1 MDTKLNEKKEILLEL
16 YEDFNNDRLKTLMDL
31 RDDLDEACDKS
42 KSYELMNTICDG
54 LIKFVDQTKNW
65 SNFDKMS
72 WFVKEAF
79 VMGYLQA
86 TEDLLSADIE

>member
-1 MDTKLNEKKEILLEL
+1 MDTKSNEKKEILLEL
-16 YEDFNNDRLKTLMDL
+16 YETFNKDRLKMLVDF
-31 RDDLDEACDKS
+31 RDDLNEEFDQS

-54 LIKFVDQTKNW
+54 IIKFAEQTKNW
-65 SNFDKMS
+65 SIFDKMS

-86 TEDLLSADIE
+86 TEDLLSADME

>member
-1 MDTKLNEKKEILLEL
+1 MDTKSNEKKELLFGL
-16 YEDFNNDRLKTLMDL
+16 YEEYNKDRQKMLIDL
-31 RDDLDEACDKS
+31 RNDLDEACDKS

-54 LIKFVDQTKNW
+54 LIKFVDQTKSW
-65 SNFDKMS
+65 SNLDKMS

-86 TEDLLSADIE
+86 TDDLLSADIA

>member
-1 MDTKLNEKKEILLEL
+1 MEVKSNEKKELLFGL
-16 YEDFNNDRLKTLMDL
+16 YEEFNKDRLKTLMDL
-31 RDDLDEACDKS
+31 RDDLNEEFDKS

-54 LIKFVDQTKNW
+54 LIKFAGQTKNW

-79 VMGYLQA
+79 VTGYLQA
-86 TEDLLSADIE
+86 TEDLLSDDMA

>member
-1 MDTKLNEKKEILLEL
+1 MDTKSNEKKEILLEL
-16 YEDFNNDRLKTLMDL
+16 YETFNKDRLKMLVDF
-31 RDDLDEACDKS
+31 RDDLNEEFDKS

-54 LIKFVDQTKNW
+54 IIKFAEQTKNW
-65 SNFDKMS
+65 SIFDKMS

-86 TEDLLSADIE
+86 TEDLLSADME

>member
-1 MDTKLNEKKEILLEL
+1 MEVKSNEKKELLLEL
-16 YEDFNNDRLKTLMDL
+16 YETFNKDRLKMLVDF
-31 RDDLDEACDKS
+31 RDDLNEEFDKS

-54 LIKFVDQTKNW
+54 LIKFAEQTKNW

-86 TEDLLSADIE
+86 TEDLLSADIA